1 VDRDLTALAY
11 DRSPAACGEL
21 LESLMRSVIVGRR
34 PAPTEAA
41 LFFDIARQLVDRVE
55 PEVRVLFSQEVA
67 AMHGTPPD
75 VLMRLARDDCLV
87 AGPVLRADNALDES
101 QLIDLSKTLPLDH
114 LADLAERRRLTLPV
128 TDVLA
133 ARGDAVVLRHLACN
147 DTCALSPASLLRM
160 VAMADRDEA
169 LCLTLARRTDL
180 PADGAARV
188 VHLMA
193 DLLRGRRAR
202 PPVSER
208 GAETATAPNRAPR
221 LADIGELVRQVR
233 AGRVTLDEVVARLAD
248 EDRGNDIA
256 VALARLT
263 DVDELSTLKVLV
275 RRDPE
280 GIALVGKALDLRP
293 ETWRSVVGFRRRRLK
308 LSDADMRFE
317 LRDFAERS
325 VEEARARLAQFQNR
339 RSTTH

>member
-1 VDRDLTALAY
+1 
-11 DRSPAACGEL
+11 
-21 LESLMRSVIVGRR
+21 
-34 PAPTEAA
+34 
-41 LFFDIARQLVDRVE
+41 
-55 PEVRVLFSQEVA
+55 
-67 AMHGTPPD
+67 
-75 VLMRLARDDCLV
+75 
-87 AGPVLRADNALDES
+87 
-101 QLIDLSKTLPLDH
+101 
-114 LADLAERRRLTLPV
+114 
-128 TDVLA
+128 
-133 ARGDAVVLRHLACN
+133 
-147 DTCALSPASLLRM
+147 
-160 VAMADRDEA
+160 
-169 LCLTLARRTDL
+169 
-180 PADGAARV
+180 
-188 VHLMA
+188 
-193 DLLRGRRAR
+193 
-202 PPVSER
+202 VSER